1 MHSLVLL
8 RNAKGLS
15 LIEVLVVV
23 VILGIASGLA
33 VPSFSTWI
41 DKYRVKKTARQ
52 LATDLQFAKMKSI
65 AEKVEYKLIFDSTN
79 KAYTIQRGDL
89 PSASTSWTVVDIPRQ
104 LADST
109 NPYYS
114 KSVSLNSTVGAV
126 TFTPAGSAS
135 MATIKLS
142 NGSCSD
148 GTAACQQPS
157 RGCERC
163 VRTILSGRVRVE

>member
-1 MHSLVLL
+1 MHSLILFQ
-8 RNAKGLS
+8 RDKGLS

-23 VILGIASGLA
+23 VILGITSAFA
-33 VPSFSTWI
+33 VPSFSAWI
-41 DKYRVKKTARQ
+41 EKYRVKKAARQ

-65 AEKVEYKLIFDSTN
+65 AEKVEYKIVFDSAN

-89 PSASTSWTVVDIPRQ
+89 PAASTSWTTVSIARQ

-114 KSVSLNSTVGAV
+114 KSVSLHCTDSTVTV
-126 TFTPAGSAS
+126 TPTGSSS

-142 NGSCSD
+142 TGSCAD
-148 GTAACQQPS
+148 GTTDCQARS
-157 RGCERC
+157 CEKC